1 MVLTGLS
8 TEEVLQKISE
18 AGIEVTDVEAQR
30 FRDNDVDGET
40 VDCGLTETMVAYLFQ
55 GSFKKQAK
63 FNQFVCKLKEP
74 VVTLTLEPVPPEEC
88 QQSSSA
94 IPRNGT
100 NVRLPAS
107 FDIPAFPRHLQTKLD
122 NKEPC
127 QRNPKDRHIMI
138 RVLYEAVALYT
149 MYPTTSEYVQV
160 VKILIAKYPFLK
172 DLEGN
177 GYASS
182 VLGEDPSSIEAHVNV
197 LHSQYQKMQ
206 PDFRIVRNRM
216 QQTFAW
222 WQKEIA
228 DGMTVEDTVKKYP
241 FLRTPTGLFNELER
255 IHPATGNLCQ
265 RFNEGFKCIVLKVLH
280 LAQRKSP
287 LFQFYLETKE
297 EALTEDLPDI
307 DFRAALIFL
316 PYIFK
321 ENIDHFITLGETDL
335 DSPYPT
341 IQLTDQD
348 WKMAFARRAPNI
360 LKVDH
365 IEVCR
370 TSGIDEGIISAFCTY
385 FVFNL
390 SYPRH
395 LKNTLM
401 FLQRY
406 IAKIVVDGDQPL
418 PITVTRQIN
427 LLY

>member
-1 MVLTGLS
+1 MSIVHRLIELCSQMRMMVAHHVQGHSSSGILQSEVLTGLS
-8 TEEVLQKISE
+8 TEEILQKISE

-63 FNQFVCKLKEP
+63 FNQFVCKLKET

-88 QQSSSA
+88 QQSCST
-94 IPRNGT
+94 IPRNGA
-100 NVRLPAS
+100 NVRMPAS
-107 FDIPAFPRHLQTKLD
+107 FDIPAFPRHLQAKLD

-127 QRNPKDRHIMI
+127 QKNPKDRHIMI
-138 RVLYEAVALYT
+138 RVLYEAVAQYT

-160 VKILIAKYPFLK
+160 VKMLIVKYPFLK

-177 GYASS
+177 GYAPS
-182 VLGEDPSSIEAHVNV
+182 VLGEDPSSIETHVNV

-206 PDFRIVRNRM
+206 PDFRIVQDRM

-222 WQKEIA
+222 RQKEIA

-241 FLRTPTGLFNELER
+241 FLRTPTGLCDELER
-255 IHPATGNLCQ
+255 IHPATGNLCK
-265 RFNEGFKCIVLKVLH
+265 RFSEGFKCIVPKVLH
-280 LAQRKSP
+280 LAQRKCP
-287 LFQFYLETKE
+287 LFKFYLETKE

-321 ENIDHFITLGETDL
+321 ENIDRFITLGETDL

-341 IQLTDQD
+341 P
-348 WKMAFARRAPNI
+348 WPG
-360 LKVDH
+360 
-365 IEVCR
+365 E
-370 TSGIDEGIISAFCTY
+370 
-385 FVFNL
+385 
-390 SYPRH
+390 
-395 LKNTLM
+395 
-401 FLQRY
+401 LQ
-406 IAKIVVDGDQPL
+406 
-418 PITVTRQIN
+418 TF
-427 LLY
+427 

>member
-1 MVLTGLS
+1 MLELNLVDS
-8 TEEVLQKISE
+8 EV
-18 AGIEVTDVEAQR
+18 
-30 FRDNDVDGET
+30 DNDVDGET
-40 VDCGLTETMVAYLFQ
+40 VDCGLTETMVSYLFQ
-55 GSFKKQAK
+55 GSFKKQVK

-94 IPRNGT
+94 IPR
-100 NVRLPAS
+100 
-107 FDIPAFPRHLQTKLD
+107 
-122 NKEPC
+122 
-127 QRNPKDRHIMI
+127 
-138 RVLYEAVALYT
+138 
-149 MYPTTSEYVQV
+149 YPTTSEYVQV
-160 VKILIAKYPFLK
+160 VKMLIAKYPFLK

-177 GYASS
+177 GYHTWHMSLRRKFKWERAPLVDNSEVRGSKEKFGHKKSKQLVETARTSQRKVSKAPS

-197 LHSQYQKMQ
+197 LNSQYQKMQ
-206 PDFRIVRNRM
+206 PDFRIVRDRM

-222 WQKEIA
+222 RQKEIA

-241 FLRTPTGLFNELER
+241 FLRTPTGLCDELER

-265 RFNEGFKCIVLKVLH
+265 RFNEGFKCIVPKVLQ
-280 LAQRKSP
+280 LAQRKCP
-287 LFQFYLETKE
+287 LFQFYLETRE
-297 EALTEDLPDI
+297 EALTEDFPDI

-321 ENIDHFITLGETDL
+321 ENIDRFITLGETDL

-341 IQLTDQD
+341 IQLTDRD

-365 IEVCR
+365 IELFR
-370 TSGIDEGIISAFCTY
+370 NSGIDEGIISAFCTY

-390 SYPRH
+390 AYPRH

-401 FLQRY
+401 FLQS
-406 IAKIVVDGDQPL
+406 APNAPGGHSP
-418 PITVTRQIN
+418 
-427 LLY
+427 